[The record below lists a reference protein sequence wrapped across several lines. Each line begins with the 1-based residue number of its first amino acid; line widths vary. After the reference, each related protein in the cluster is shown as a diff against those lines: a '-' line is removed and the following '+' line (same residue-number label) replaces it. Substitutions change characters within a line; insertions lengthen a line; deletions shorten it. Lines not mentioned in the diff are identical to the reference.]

1 MLSIGIATDDA
12 FHFIERVHS
21 LTALQ
26 THPLSKFQAL
36 ISNMEQA
43 RITPQGATTATTK
56 NSAPPAS
63 ATPIPIFGASGA
75 PGVPLRG
82 NLNPF
87 GAQNSR
93 RRQVINV
100 FRRRN
105 KLRDLDTGVKV
116 PADRIQVLL
125 LLFPFE
131 KSNF

>member
-56 NSAPPAS
+56 NSATPAS
-63 ATPIPIFGASGA
+63 ATPIPIFGASA

-82 NLNPF
+82 NLNPL